1 MLFLCSH
8 GEGTSQLSAPLLVP
22 HGANDELV
30 PAQADILDPSASSA
44 ATEVT
49 GAEEDPP
56 PPQSPL
62 EEREAAFAAAGRI
75 VALASANAR
84 SISSLAF
91 SASVQAS
98 AAASAPPRPMLSP
111 MTTCSAAANS
121 AAPAEDADANASRAM
136 TSSLR
141 RADRVLVG
149 GAMVGSKMR
158 MVRTEGVGSTQRG
171 CKGGA
176 GAAMCLQTES
186 SAAAMADQCKKMAA
200 VRYLFLRRYKQS
212 GLVKI

>member
-30 PAQADILDPSASSA
+30 PAQADILDPNASSA

-84 SISSLAF
+84 KGARESEGRRRRRRLRSLQSRLLQLQRRRRSF
-91 SASVQAS
+91 
-98 AAASAPPRPMLSP
+98 AAV
-111 MTTCSAAANS
+111 AAES
-121 AAPAEDADANASRAM
+121 DK
-136 TSSLR
+136 
-141 RADRVLVG
+141 
-149 GAMVGSKMR
+149 GAMILFYVLNVTMFVGIFLLS
-158 MVRTEGVGSTQRG
+158 
-171 CKGGA
+171 A
-176 GAAMCLQTES
+176 GAAWYWKLLHSPTDEKNVLDLPTE
-186 SAAAMADQCKKMAA
+186 
-200 VRYLFLRRYKQS
+200 
-212 GLVKI
+212 